1 MHFLK
6 AIALVM
12 WFLIAAF
19 SKKAGKGVQYSSVF
33 IKGSA
38 SETRFCGVLIRT
50 LGRLYGS
57 YIRAFFLIFI
67 NLKAYLGI
75 FSDGAGA
82 ISKNLYNRSIAARTT
97 SHPRSPTGPSP
108 SEQG

>member
-57 YIRAFFLIFI
+57 YIRAVFLIFI
-67 NLKAYLGI
+67 NLKVPLG
-75 FSDGAGA
+75 S
-82 ISKNLYNRSIAARTT
+82 
-97 SHPRSPTGPSP
+97 
-108 SEQG
+108 

>member
-33 IKGSA
+33 IKGSNEQ
-38 SETRFCGVLIRT
+38 SEVGMFSHSPYLAVVRF
-50 LGRLYGS
+50 LYKS
-57 YIRAFFLIFI
+57 
-67 NLKAYLGI
+67 LKPV
-75 FSDGAGA
+75 FD
-82 ISKNLYNRSIAARTT
+82 
-97 SHPRSPTGPSP
+97 
-108 SEQG
+108 